1 MFGKEKKAEDKK
13 KETLE
18 EMFTQLESVIKTM
31 EQGDISLE
39 ETFDLYHKGM
49 NMLKS
54 CNDKIDK
61 VEKKMLILDDKGEAH
76 EFEN

>member
-1 MFGKEKKAEDKK
+1 MDKK

-31 EQGDISLE
+31 EQGDVSLE
-39 ETFDLYHKGM
+39 ETFDLYHKSM

>member
-1 MFGKEKKAEDKK
+1 MDKK
-13 KETLE
+13 EEILE

-31 EQGDISLE
+31 EQGDVSLE

>member
-1 MFGKEKKAEDKK
+1 MDKK
-13 KETLE
+13 EETLE

-31 EQGDISLE
+31 EQGDVSLE
-39 ETFDLYHKGM
+39 ETFDLYHRGM

>member
-1 MFGKEKKAEDKK
+1 MDKK
-13 KETLE
+13 EETLE

-31 EQGDISLE
+31 EQGDVSLK

>member
-1 MFGKEKKAEDKK
+1 MDKK
-13 KETLE
+13 EETLE

-31 EQGDISLE
+31 EQGDVSLE

-61 VEKKMLILDDKGEAH
+61 VEKKML
-76 EFEN
+76 N

>member
-1 MFGKEKKAEDKK
+1 MDKK

-18 EMFTQLESVIKTM
+18 EMFTQLDSVIKTM
-31 EQGDISLE
+31 EQGDVSLE

>member
-1 MFGKEKKAEDKK
+1 MDKK
-13 KETLE
+13 EETLE

-31 EQGDISLE
+31 EQGDVALE

>member
-1 MFGKEKKAEDKK
+1 
-13 KETLE
+13 
-18 EMFTQLESVIKTM
+18 MFTQLESVIKTM
-31 EQGDISLE
+31 EQGDVSLE

>member
-1 MFGKEKKAEDKK
+1 MDKK
-13 KETLE
+13 EETLE

-31 EQGDISLE
+31 EQGDVSLE

-54 CNDKIDK
+54 CNDKIVK

>member
-1 MFGKEKKAEDKK
+1 MDKK
-13 KETLE
+13 EETLE

-31 EQGDISLE
+31 EQGDVSLE

-61 VEKKMLILDDKGEAH
+61 VEKKMLILDDKGEVH

>member
-1 MFGKEKKAEDKK
+1 MDKK
-13 KETLE
+13 EETLE
-18 EMFTQLESVIKTM
+18 EMFTQLESVIKTI
-31 EQGDISLE
+31 EQGDVSLE

-61 VEKKMLILDDKGEAH
+61 VEKKILILDDKGEVH

>member
-1 MFGKEKKAEDKK
+1 MDKK

-39 ETFDLYHKGM
+39 ETYDLYHKGM

-54 CNDKIDK
+54 CNGKIDK

>member
-1 MFGKEKKAEDKK
+1 MDKK
-13 KETLE
+13 EETLE

-31 EQGDISLE
+31 EQGDVSLE

-76 EFEN
+76 EFEI

>member
-1 MFGKEKKAEDKK
+1 MDKK

-61 VEKKMLILDDKGEAH
+61 VEKKMLILDEKGEAH

>member
-1 MFGKEKKAEDKK
+1 MDKK

-31 EQGDISLE
+31 EQGDVSLE

-61 VEKKMLILDDKGEAH
+61 VEKKILILDDKGEAH

>member
-1 MFGKEKKAEDKK
+1 MDKK

-39 ETFDLYHKGM
+39 ETFDLHHKGM

>member
-1 MFGKEKKAEDKK
+1 MDKK
-13 KETLE
+13 EETLE
-18 EMFTQLESVIKTM
+18 EIFTQLESVIKTM
-31 EQGDISLE
+31 EQGDVSLE

>member
-1 MFGKEKKAEDKK
+1 MDKK
-13 KETLE
+13 EETLE

-31 EQGDISLE
+31 EQGDVSLE

-76 EFEN
+76 

>member
-1 MFGKEKKAEDKK
+1 MDKK
-13 KETLE
+13 EETLE

-31 EQGDISLE
+31 EQGDVSLE

-61 VEKKMLILDDKGEAH
+61 VEKKMLIVDDKGEAH

>member
-1 MFGKEKKAEDKK
+1 MDKEE
-13 KETLE
+13 ETLE

-31 EQGDISLE
+31 EQGDVSLE

>member
-1 MFGKEKKAEDKK
+1 MDKK
-13 KETLE
+13 EETLE
-18 EMFTQLESVIKTM
+18 EVFTQLESVIKTM
-31 EQGDISLE
+31 EQGEISLE

-49 NMLKS
+49 NMLKA

>member
-1 MFGKEKKAEDKK
+1 MDKK
-13 KETLE
+13 EETLE

-31 EQGDISLE
+31 EQGDVSFE

>member
-1 MFGKEKKAEDKK
+1 MDKK

-31 EQGDISLE
+31 EQGDVSLE
-39 ETFDLYHKGM
+39 ETFDLHHKGM

>member
-1 MFGKEKKAEDKK
+1 MDKK
-13 KETLE
+13 EETLE

-31 EQGDISLE
+31 EQGDVSLE

-61 VEKKMLILDDKGEAH
+61 VEKKMLILDDKGEEH

>member
-1 MFGKEKKAEDKK
+1 MDKK
-13 KETLE
+13 EETLE
-18 EMFTQLESVIKTM
+18 EMFTQLEYVIKTM
-31 EQGDISLE
+31 EQGDVSLE

>member
-1 MFGKEKKAEDKK
+1 MDKK

>member
-1 MFGKEKKAEDKK
+1 MDKK
-13 KETLE
+13 EETLE
-18 EMFTQLESVIKTM
+18 EMFTQLESVVKTM
-31 EQGDISLE
+31 EQGDVSLE

>member
-1 MFGKEKKAEDKK
+1 MDKK
-13 KETLE
+13 EETLE

-31 EQGDISLE
+31 EQGDVSLE

-54 CNDKIDK
+54 CNDKIDR
-61 VEKKMLILDDKGEAH
+61 EENAH
-76 EFEN
+76 FR

>member
-1 MFGKEKKAEDKK
+1 MQKSGMCDKK
-13 KETLE
+13 EETLE

-31 EQGDISLE
+31 EQGDVSLE

>member
-1 MFGKEKKAEDKK
+1 MDKK
-13 KETLE
+13 EETLE
-18 EMFTQLESVIKTM
+18 EVFTQLESVIKTM
-31 EQGDISLE
+31 EQGEISLE

-49 NMLKS
+49 NMLKV

-61 VEKKMLILDDKGEAH
+61 VEKKMLVLDDKGEAH

>member
-1 MFGKEKKAEDKK
+1 MDKK
-13 KETLE
+13 EETLE
-18 EMFTQLESVIKTM
+18 EMFTQLESEIKTM
-31 EQGDISLE
+31 EQGDVSLE

>member
-1 MFGKEKKAEDKK
+1 MDKK
-13 KETLE
+13 EETLE

-31 EQGDISLE
+31 EQGDVSLE

-61 VEKKMLILDDKGEAH
+61 VEKKMLILDEKGEAH

>member
-1 MFGKEKKAEDKK
+1 MDKK
-13 KETLE
+13 EETLE

-31 EQGDISLE
+31 EQGDVSLE

>member
-1 MFGKEKKAEDKK
+1 MDKK
-13 KETLE
+13 EETLE

-31 EQGDISLE
+31 EQGDVSLE

-61 VEKKMLILDDKGEAH
+61 VEKKMLILDDKRRGT
-76 EFEN
+76 

>member
-1 MFGKEKKAEDKK
+1 MDKK

-76 EFEN
+76 EF